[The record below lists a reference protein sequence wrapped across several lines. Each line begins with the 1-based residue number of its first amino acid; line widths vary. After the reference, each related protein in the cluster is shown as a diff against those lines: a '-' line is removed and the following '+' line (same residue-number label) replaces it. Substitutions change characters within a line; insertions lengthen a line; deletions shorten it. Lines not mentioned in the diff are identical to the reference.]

1 VSIKIK
7 FRYEIHEE
15 SIIYVKTSFLW
26 KQLKWILYQ
35 SVWVLPCID
44 RRRLCYGRKMLSST
58 VRKDLQVYLIKYS
71 KTGPCCTWLAS
82 CSPRTSSWEQFH
94 GPSSHFLFLF
104 YFSSPVTNIG
114 SRDMVFLQLFNCY
127 LITQTRSCD
136 AASLMCTEELNQLL
150 MIYTR
155 LQAQSSKDLKLVIY
169 QIIRNSMD
177 SKRRDKLCHLGSL
190 VKCVSSTNV

>member
-1 VSIKIK
+1 
-7 FRYEIHEE
+7 
-15 SIIYVKTSFLW
+15 
-26 KQLKWILYQ
+26 
-35 SVWVLPCID
+35 
-44 RRRLCYGRKMLSST
+44 
-58 VRKDLQVYLIKYS
+58 
-71 KTGPCCTWLAS
+71 
-82 CSPRTSSWEQFH
+82 
-94 GPSSHFLFLF
+94 LFLF

-155 LQAQSSKDLKLVIY
+155 LQAQNSKDLKLVIY
-169 QIIRNSMD
+169 QINRNSMD

>member
-1 VSIKIK
+1 
-7 FRYEIHEE
+7 
-15 SIIYVKTSFLW
+15 
-26 KQLKWILYQ
+26 
-35 SVWVLPCID
+35 
-44 RRRLCYGRKMLSST
+44 MLSST
-58 VRKDLQVYLIKYS
+58 VRKDLPVYLIKYS
-71 KTGPCCTWLAS
+71 KTGPCCT
-82 CSPRTSSWEQFH
+82 CMVGFM
-94 GPSSHFLFLF
+94 
-104 YFSSPVTNIG
+104 FSEDILVKAIPWPIQSLLVFVLLLVTCHHIG

-136 AASLMCTEELNQLL
+136 AASLMCTEESNQLI

-155 LQAQSSKDLKLVIY
+155 LQAQNSKDLKLVIY